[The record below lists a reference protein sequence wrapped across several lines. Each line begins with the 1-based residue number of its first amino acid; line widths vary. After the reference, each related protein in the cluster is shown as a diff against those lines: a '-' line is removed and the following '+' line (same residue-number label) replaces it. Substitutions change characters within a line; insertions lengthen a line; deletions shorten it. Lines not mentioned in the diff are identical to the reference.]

1 MSDRKVIVATTPKTK
16 PTASPKDNRH
26 SIRIN
31 DPELYDAIERTA
43 KERGWAISDLYRE
56 AIKEYLGRD
65 QLKDDLAEFE
75 KRVAASHRAVTKEQR
90 RMRNDIEVMLALFDV
105 FARSY
110 FLHTPSVPPEA
121 VETAAKDGWQ
131 RYEKMRV
138 QIAAMVRAQG
148 GALAIAKELNA
159 ELDSD
164 GPPN

>member
-1 MSDRKVIVATTPKTK
+1 MATTLKTN
-16 PTASPKDNRH
+16 PNARPKDNRH

-31 DPELYDAIERTA
+31 DPELYDSIERTA

-90 RMRNDIEVMLALFDV
+90 RMRNDLEVMLALFDL

-121 VETAAKDGWQ
+121 AEMAAQDGWR
-131 RYEKMRV
+131 RYEKMRK
-138 QIAAMVRAQG
+138 QIAEMVRAQSG
-148 GALAIAKELNA
+148 TLAIAKELNA

-164 GPPN
+164 GPTN